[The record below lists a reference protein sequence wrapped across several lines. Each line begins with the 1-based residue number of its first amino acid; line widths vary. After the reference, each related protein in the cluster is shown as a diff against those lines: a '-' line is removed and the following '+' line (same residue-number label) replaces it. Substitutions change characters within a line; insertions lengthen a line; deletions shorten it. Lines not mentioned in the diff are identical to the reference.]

1 MVELGNLRKNRN
13 IKIMCGRYVLYSKEK
28 FKNKYNI
35 DIIPNYN
42 ISPNQ
47 EVFVIDQNINIT
59 KLKWGIRAEWKN
71 SLIINARSETIDVK
85 KSFSNLNRC
94 VFISDG
100 YYEWKQSGKL
110 KTPYF
115 HYIPNSF
122 LYFAGLCNNKGCV
135 VVTMDSFHYLS
146 KVHRRQP
153 FFLKE
158 NHELTVDII
167 WSTDFPNWIKETIL
181 WFYLTMS
188 TKSMPMFINF
198 LTMRFII
205 ILSNLA

>member
-13 IKIMCGRYVLYSKEK
+13 IKIMCGRYVLFSKEK

-35 DIIPNYN
+35 NISPNYN

-47 EVFVIDQNINIT
+47 EVFVIDQNMNIT

-85 KSFSNLNRC
+85 KSFVSLNRC

-100 YYEWKQSGKL
+100 YYEWKRIGKF
-110 KTPYF
+110 KTPYY
-115 HYIPNSF
+115 HYVPNRF
-122 LYFAGLCNNKGCV
+122 LYFAGLCNNIGCV
-135 VVTMDSFHYLS
+135 VVTMDSFQYLA

-158 NHELTVDII
+158 NQID
-167 WSTDFPNWIKETIL
+167 SWIKNEKSNII
-181 WFYLTMS
+181 FDEVVNFHKVS
-188 TKSMPMFINF
+188 TEVNKIWCN
-198 LTMRFII
+198 
-205 ILSNLA
+205 SNDLISEVHDKPQ